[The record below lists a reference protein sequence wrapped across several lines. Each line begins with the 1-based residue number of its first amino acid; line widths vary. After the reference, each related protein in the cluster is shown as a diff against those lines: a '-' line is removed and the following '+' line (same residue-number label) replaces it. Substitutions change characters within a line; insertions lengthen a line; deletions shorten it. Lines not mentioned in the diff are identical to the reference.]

1 MGPSIFLL
9 QRKRNSLICAGRRQ
23 NKGGS
28 TASKCRPS
36 TPNADFSALRG
47 EV

>member
-1 MGPSIFLL
+1 ML
-9 QRKRNSLICAGRRQ
+9 QRERNSLICAGRRQ

-28 TASKCRPS
+28 TPSKWPS
-36 TPNADFSALRG
+36 IYPNADFPVLRG